1 MQSALISADR
11 LIERLNE
18 LRNDISKVDSYRTVA
33 DAIVLVELA
42 AEVAEDPDNQE
53 AQNRLYEFL
62 A

>member
-1 MQSALISADR
+1 MQSTLISADH

-18 LRNDISKVDSYRTVA
+18 LRNDIAKVDSYRTVA

-42 AEVAEDPDNQE
+42 AAVAEDPDDE
-53 AQNRLYEFL
+53 DARIRLYEFL